1 MESIIQLLQNFN
13 IDLGSSP
20 TLLLC
25 CCGICIVGMIVVFGL
40 QFIGVLIEGLGHFLD
55 IFLGILGGGP
65 FAWCG
70 CLVVLAILAACGIIA
85 IAFFNV
91 LGTCGTPAQVNLC
104 RLFGY

>member
-1 MESIIQLLQNFN
+1 
-13 IDLGSSP
+13 
-20 TLLLC
+20 
-25 CCGICIVGMIVVFGL
+25 MIVVFGL